1 MTTSLVT
8 ASWRAVA
15 QPTLLVPIGLA
26 ALMTAATVMFLG
38 PEHAERMRLGV
49 AAVLA
54 CALAAT
60 AEDPADEIA
69 AASPYPRWMRCATR
83 LSIGIALV
91 MPIAVVA
98 LLLFDTGNGWHRTGD
113 DAVQMLAMLL
123 AGPAIGFGVLEWG
136 NLAQPAYAAL
146 VGVACWSLA
155 SWSIPAAWSIV
166 GIQPWGP
173 PQEAVLIRWGALILL
188 AVAIVLDTWRDP
200 LTRGVG
206 AATP

>member
-1 MTTSLVT
+1 MTTSLVA

-15 QPTLLVPIGLA
+15 QPTLLVPTGLA
-26 ALMTAATVMFLG
+26 ALMTAATMVFLG
-38 PEHAERMRLGV
+38 PEHAERMRIGV

-69 AASPYPRWMRCATR
+69 AASPCPRWMRCATR
-83 LSIGIALV
+83 LSIGIALAL
-91 MPIAVVA
+91 PLAVVA
-98 LLLFDTGNGWHRTGD
+98 VTLFDPGNGRTGEA
-113 DAVQMLAMLL
+113 AVQTLAIML
-123 AGPAIGFGVLEWG
+123 AGPAIGFGMWKWG

-173 PQEAVLIRWGALILL
+173 PQEAALIRWSALILL
-188 AVAIVLDTWRDP
+188 SLAVALATWRDP
-200 LTRGVG
+200 SDG
-206 AATP
+206 

>member
-26 ALMTAATVMFLG
+26 ALMTAATLVFLG
-38 PEHAERMRLGV
+38 PEHAERMRIGV

-83 LSIGIALV
+83 LSIGAALAL
-91 MPIAVVA
+91 PIAVVA
-98 LLLFDTGNGWHRTGD
+98 VTLFDPGNSRTGD
-113 DAVQMLAMLL
+113 AAVQMLAMLL
-123 AGPAIGFGVLEWG
+123 AGPAIGFGMWKWG

-173 PQEAVLIRWGALILL
+173 PQEAALIRWSALILL
-188 AVAIVLDTWRDP
+188 SLAVALATWRDP
-200 LTRGVG
+200 SDG
-206 AATP
+206 